1 MDLIVFDLD
10 GTLLNKKSQVSEH
23 TRDTLRQLRERDIA
37 YTVATGRTR
46 QDARSLLNDQGFTLP
61 HIYKNGVLI
70 WQPDSEVYSHSQLL
84 TNAEIGSVVKAF

>member
-37 YTVATGRTR
+37 YTVATG
-46 QDARSLLNDQGFTLP
+46 A
-61 HIYKNGVLI
+61 HITVC
-70 WQPDSEVYSHSQLL
+70 
-84 TNAEIGSVVKAF
+84 AEFVGWPGLHTAAYL

>member
-37 YTVATGRTR
+37 YTVATGRTL
-46 QDARSLLNDQGFTLP
+46 QSARNLLDGQGFT
-61 HIYKNGVLI
+61 
-70 WQPDSEVYSHSQLL
+70 
-84 TNAEIGSVVKAF
+84 